1 MQINILNYISTSITI
16 SYETLIPCKAI
27 SASIKISLNLDTLK
41 TFEREFRNAERETLS
56 TRFVYISQIFN
67 RFHSNQVPY
76 IFSYTSIYTSSS
88 RIVLYSKT
96 SRITSLLHFI
106 LSLFFLP
113 SSSPSFLFVC
123 LVRIHGFLFPFTLR
137 ESYYP
142 FTPLA
147 APFPEHHFF
156 PSSFSLFSTERSSDI
171 FPFIEF
177 FSVKSRFRPPSTTLI
192 YPIHPRLPKE
202 HALPRSLSLSVTSS
216 IFPRI
221 LSFSVPK
228 EYLYE
233 AGLSFSP
240 PTSLLLS
247 ILLLY
252 SLSK

>member
-1 MQINILNYISTSITI
+1 M
-16 SYETLIPCKAI
+16 
-27 SASIKISLNLDTLK
+27 
-41 TFEREFRNAERETLS
+41 S

-113 SSSPSFLFVC
+113 SSSPSFLFVY

-192 YPIHPRLPKE
+192 YPIHPSPKGTRS
-202 HALPRSLSLSVTSS
+202 PSFSLSLLLLRYFHAFCPFPFPRNISMRLGYLSPRQLHFYSRSSSS
-216 IFPRI
+216 ILEIKFCI
-221 LSFSVPK
+221 FLHAF
-228 EYLYE
+228 
-233 AGLSFSP
+233 
-240 PTSLLLS
+240 
-247 ILLLY
+247 
-252 SLSK
+252 

>member
-1 MQINILNYISTSITI
+1 M
-16 SYETLIPCKAI
+16 
-27 SASIKISLNLDTLK
+27 
-41 TFEREFRNAERETLS
+41 S

-192 YPIHPRLPKE
+192 YPIHPSPKGTRS
-202 HALPRSLSLSVTSS
+202 PSSSLSLSVTSS

-221 LSFSVPK
+221 LSFSIPK

-252 SLSK
+252 SRNKILYIFTRVLNVIRLVSMIDVI